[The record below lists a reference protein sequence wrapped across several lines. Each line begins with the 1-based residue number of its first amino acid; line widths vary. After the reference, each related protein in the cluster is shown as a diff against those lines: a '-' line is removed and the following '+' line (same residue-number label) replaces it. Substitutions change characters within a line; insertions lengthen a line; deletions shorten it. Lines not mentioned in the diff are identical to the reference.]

1 MVFVSIYCLPQTTG
15 QDFPFLLPL
24 YLPDEVAEYGSKR
37 CAKSVAESLIQ
48 LLILTVIH
56 PSPLMFALI
65 PLPEPKERAICG
77 RIFPVAATV
86 TRAVDSTSNLKII
99 QRRTLHPT

>member
-1 MVFVSIYCLPQTTG
+1 
-15 QDFPFLLPL
+15 
-24 YLPDEVAEYGSKR
+24 
-37 CAKSVAESLIQ
+37 
-48 LLILTVIH
+48 
-56 PSPLMFALI
+56 MFALI

-99 QRRTLHPT
+99 QRRTLHPHITVCSEQREEEEEAEEG

>member
-1 MVFVSIYCLPQTTG
+1 MVFVSIYCLPQTTR

-24 YLPDEVAEYGSKR
+24 YLPDEVAEDGSKR
-37 CAKSVAESLIQ
+37 CAKSVEESLIQ
-48 LLILTVIH
+48 LLILTVLH

-65 PLPEPKERAICG
+65 PLPEPYLRSN
-77 RIFPVAATV
+77 FPAAATV
-86 TRAVDSTSNLKII
+86 TRAVDSRSNLKII